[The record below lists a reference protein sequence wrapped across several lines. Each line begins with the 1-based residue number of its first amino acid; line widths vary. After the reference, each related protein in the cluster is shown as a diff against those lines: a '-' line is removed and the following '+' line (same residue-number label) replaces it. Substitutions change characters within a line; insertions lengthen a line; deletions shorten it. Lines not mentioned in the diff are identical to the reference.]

1 MPSNQGFEPKSGAGS
16 PARNPQKPSISSTVS
31 STPDANP
38 ESSSIAQ
45 PQSPS
50 SGNST
55 PALTSKSRT
64 TLASLGIPEPH
75 VAKSKR
81 RSRRPFTAAED
92 EALLKGYAVHG
103 FQWTLIQQ
111 DSRLNLSHRKATD
124 LRDRFRTKFPHA
136 YRDGGSVS
144 GKALTSQNQGQE
156 LTTGAS
162 TPRPHPV
169 NTEQSPSKT
178 YAMTPT
184 PTPGTTPRNSVSRRS
199 HAATPSQSN
208 FAQIDPALLP
218 PPPQGF
224 LEHSMYLPPAAAG
237 VLSFSLDDASGAG
250 ASSAVETPWEDNTLA
265 PMIWDE
271 LT

>member
-1 MPSNQGFEPKSGAGS
+1 M
-16 PARNPQKPSISSTVS
+16 
-31 STPDANP
+31 
-38 ESSSIAQ
+38 
-45 PQSPS
+45 
-50 SGNST
+50 
-55 PALTSKSRT
+55 
-64 TLASLGIPEPH
+64 
-75 VAKSKR
+75 
-81 RSRRPFTAAED
+81 
-92 EALLKGYAVHG
+92 
-103 FQWTLIQQ
+103 
-111 DSRLNLSHRKATD
+111 
-124 LRDRFRTKFPHA
+124 
-136 YRDGGSVS
+136 S

-169 NTEQSPSKT
+169 NTEQSPSKS
-178 YAMTPT
+178 YAITPT
-184 PTPGTTPRNSVSRRS
+184 PTPATTPRNSVSRRS

-224 LEHSMYLPPAAAG
+224 LEHSMYLPHAAAG
-237 VLSFSLDDASGAG
+237 VLSFSLDDGPGVG